1 MSRRAFDCLRD
12 ADEVFAEFYTSALI
26 DCSPQELEAWLGRP
40 VTVLDRVGVEEG
52 NSIIDAAGKGTV
64 AFMTAGDTMAA
75 TTHVDLRIRAKE
87 RGIHTRLIHG
97 VSIFNA
103 SASALGLQPYKFGRT
118 VTLPFP
124 EPNYFPTSPYVN
136 IKENFDRGLHTLILL
151 DMREDEGRYMNSRQA
166 VEWLL
171 EAEGRV
177 GDGLIDDSTLICSA
191 ARVGSE
197 TEAVAAGYPSRM
209 AEMDMGPPLH
219 CLVMPG
225 RLHFMEARFLVEFA
239 MAPREIMKGL

>member
-1 MSRRAFDCLRD
+1 MNRRAFDCLRN
-12 ADEVFAEFYTSALI
+12 ANEVFAEFYTSALI
-26 DCSPQELEAWLGRP
+26 DCSPQELEAELGRP

-52 NSIIDAAGKGTV
+52 NSIIDAAEKGTV
-64 AFMTAGDTMAA
+64 AFITAGDTMVA

-87 RGIHTRLIHG
+87 NGVATRLIHG
-97 VSIFNA
+97 VSIFTA

-124 EPNYFPTSPYVN
+124 EPNYFPTSPYDN

-151 DMREDEGRYMNSRQA
+151 DIKEDEKRYMSSRQS

-171 EAEGRV
+171 EAEERV
-177 GDGLIDDSTLICSA
+177 GDGLIDYSTLICVA
-191 ARVGSE
+191 ARIGSE
-197 TEAVAAGYPSRM
+197 TEAVAAGYPSQM
-209 AEMDMGPPLH
+209 AKMDMGPPLH